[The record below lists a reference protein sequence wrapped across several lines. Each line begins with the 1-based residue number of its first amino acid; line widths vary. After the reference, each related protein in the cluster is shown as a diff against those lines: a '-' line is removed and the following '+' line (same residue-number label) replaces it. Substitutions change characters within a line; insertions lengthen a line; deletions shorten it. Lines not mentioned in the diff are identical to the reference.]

1 MPTSVSSW
9 AILSQAFQGCEP
21 IPVVVGNMEMSP
33 KAAQPTEAWVMLN
46 PVQRGLS

>member
-1 MPTSVSSW
+1 VSSW

-21 IPVVVGNMEMSP
+21 IGVVVGSIEMSP

-46 PVQRGLS
+46 PVERGFS